1 MTVPSARLA
10 LFTLISLISAF
21 SFSSAIAAAA
31 PPGQIEYGYENVPDP
46 GSGKGNDSSNG
57 QGSGVNGD
65 SGSGDASSGNGGQSG
80 QGTGADGKP
89 LSAEEKRLLA
99 VSGADEGL
107 VNEKTALPASV
118 NGTEDE
124 GSGGPSAVLIVAL
137 AAVAAAIA
145 GAYFVRKRQS

>member
-65 SGSGDASSGNGGQSG
+65 SGSGDASSGNGEGQEG
-80 QGTGADGKP
+80 MGADGKP
-89 LSAEEKRLLA
+89 LSAEEKRLVE
-99 VSGADEGL
+99 VSGADEGF
-107 VNEKTALPASV
+107 VNEKTALTASV
-118 NGTEDE
+118 NGTGDE

-137 AAVAAAIA
+137 AAVAAAVG
-145 GAYFVRKRQS
+145 GAYFMRKRQS